1 MQCNGLYYRGSV
13 PSHKARS
20 QILQFNKRKG
30 TLCLKSPT
38 SDDNCYY
45 DNDNNHHHH
54 NLIFIS
60 CRLHNNV
67 LICILTSLKSKT
79 NL

>member
-13 PSHKARS
+13 PSYKARS
-20 QILQFNKRKG
+20 QILQFNKMKG

-38 SDDNCYY
+38 SDDNDNN
-45 DNDNNHHHH
+45 DNDNHHDH

-60 CRLHNNV
+60 CRLHINV
-67 LICILTSLKSKT
+67 LICALTSLKSKT